1 MVFVLSN
8 ARGKSPQKPAVLAWC
23 DSLTQHGASRNRR
36 SLGLGLGWRGGD
48 GNGKNSVS
56 WLQGRLEEPYLGT
69 MSKRCSSILVS
80 TVSMRHCLCL
90 MILWV
95 HTCKGRGSTLS
106 ILPQEPPNLLFET
119 SVSDWPGAPWTGK
132 ELYWLTYC
140 PSPLSFFPQMVSLC
154 SLGWLWSHYP
164 PASVSKSQP
173 PFEIASKKT
182 YN

>member
-1 MVFVLSN
+1 MGMGRTVFHDYRVDLRNHIEAQWVNAAVPFLSPL
-8 ARGKSPQKPAVLAWC
+8 SPW
-23 DSLTQHGASRNRR
+23 D
-36 SLGLGLGWRGGD
+36 
-48 GNGKNSVS
+48 
-56 WLQGRLEEPYLGT
+56 
-69 MSKRCSSILVS
+69 
-80 TVSMRHCLCL
+80 TVCL

-132 ELYWLTYC
+132 ELYWLSYC
-140 PSPLSFFPQMVSLC
+140 PSPLSFFPQMVSLR

-173 PFEIASKKT
+173 PFEIASKKHIT
-182 YN
+182 RKLLPKITHGKKKTDFISV